1 MKGTRTRS
9 SSRCSHSASAGFCF
23 ASHRQSWHASNS
35 WLRCIRHRSKKW
47 VNTGL
52 VELGH
57 FLFGL
62 EITPMKSL
70 VNFSSN
76 SIHEID
82 YLGEYYFKIF
92 PMATY
97 YIKAAGSCNSNIM
110 CANPFEMAEHVSI
123 APLKFKFLR
132 RIIVRSPLTSNV
144 CKHFWQSLHIF

>member
-1 MKGTRTRS
+1 M
-9 SSRCSHSASAGFCF
+9 
-23 ASHRQSWHASNS
+23 
-35 WLRCIRHRSKKW
+35 
-47 VNTGL
+47 NTGL

-62 EITPMKSL
+62 EITPMKLL

-76 SIHEID
+76 GSNFIYEID
-82 YLGEYYFKIF
+82 YLSEYHFKILL
-92 PMATY
+92 MATY

-144 CKHFWQSLHIF
+144 CKHF